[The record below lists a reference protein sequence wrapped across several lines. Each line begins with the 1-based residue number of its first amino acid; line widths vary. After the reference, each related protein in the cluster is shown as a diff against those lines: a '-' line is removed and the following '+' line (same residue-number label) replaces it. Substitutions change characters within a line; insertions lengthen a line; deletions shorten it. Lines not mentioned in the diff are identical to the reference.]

1 MFRPTRALVFR
12 KIILSICVCASV
24 AMAFYLLIF
33 DVLWRTHSWV
43 PRRDSSRRAPALE
56 SAAVDLDVRA
66 RETLHVL
73 DDVRLRDVVEG
84 AVRKPQVAD
93 RRVPEPSHFESSLA
107 LLAGHVADVDI
118 VDIGALG
125 P

>member
-1 MFRPTRALVFR
+1 
-12 KIILSICVCASV
+12 
-24 AMAFYLLIF
+24 
-33 DVLWRTHSWV
+33 
-43 PRRDSSRRAPALE
+43 E

-125 P
+125 PVLAFLVLKVDLENGFADLADLDVAEIDVLDRSAPHRVG